1 MQLQL
6 RYRTDTEKDKMIEIL
21 STVVT
26 VKKVS
31 KPYRTGK
38 YYRIYLDVE

>member
-6 RYRTDTEKDKMIEIL
+6 RYTTDTEKNEMIEKL
-21 STVVT
+21 SNTIT

>member
-6 RYRTDTEKDKMIEIL
+6 RYITDTEKDEMIEKL
-21 STVVT
+21 SNTIT
-26 VKKVS
+26 VKKIS